1 MTFCLDTTIVKPN
14 DDNKIKSGIILLH
27 GYGGDGKDI
36 SMLSLNW
43 KRHLPNTIFIC
54 PNGHERCPINPSGYQ
69 WFDLTNDDPNY
80 IIEQSIKAEIKLF
93 KFIDQIKNE
102 FGLEN
107 DKICLS
113 GFSQGCM
120 MSINLGLI
128 SEQEFNCIVG
138 FSGKI
143 INQENLKLR
152 KKNSTNTLLIHGDLD
167 QVVSPNFMLEAK
179 DFFIRNN
186 IEIETH
192 LIKNCDHNI
201 PIEASSIAL
210 SYILKKFR
218 NC

>member
-1 MTFCLDTTIVKPN
+1 MTFCLESTIIKPEKN
-14 DDNKIKSGIILLH
+14 MKIDNAIVLLH

-36 SMLSLNW
+36 SMLSVNW
-43 KRHLPNTIFIC
+43 QRYMPNTIFIC
-54 PNGHERCPINPSGYQ
+54 PNGHEDCSINPGGYQ
-69 WFDLTNDDPNY
+69 WFDLTRDDPNY
-80 IIEQSIKAEIKLF
+80 ILDESIKAEKKLNQ
-93 KFIDQIKNE
+93 FIDEVKKE
-102 FGLEN
+102 FNLEN

-120 MSINLGLI
+120 MSINLGLT
-128 SEQEFNCIVG
+128 SNQEYNCIVG

-143 INQENLKLR
+143 INQVDLKSR
-152 KKNSTNTLLIHGDLD
+152 IKVSTNTLLIHGDLD
-167 QVVSPNFMLEAK
+167 QVVSYNFMLEAK

-210 SYILKKFR
+210 NYIQKKIK
-218 NC
+218 